1 MKRYFVH
8 ILMVVMGLG
17 LVNGRSTAQTQVN
30 QIITTAVPFQLISPD
45 ARASGMGDVGTGIA
59 DNANAIF
66 WNPSGLAFQKGKE
79 VYLTHSQWLP
89 QFNSDLFYEYAT
101 FKWNDV
107 DNFGGTIAANI
118 TFLNLGKFIYT
129 TEQSPDPLGEFH
141 SFEYSVMVGYAT
153 KLSPEWGFGGNVR
166 YIQSSLS
173 PLTVGQEKQKGVGRS
188 VSFDVSAM
196 WRPDTTY
203 IEELANRLA
212 VGGTIA
218 NIGPK
223 VRYVDVAQADP
234 LPTIM
239 RLGASYKVL
248 KDEYNEI
255 LLAVDVAKLLVHRGD
270 SSQFYDNLPKAFV
283 TTWDANTGKSL
294 MLSLGAEYWYDQ
306 LLALRAGYYTEGTV
320 VGGRRY
326 LTFGAGL
333 RYDVYTFDFS
343 YINTFEQNHPLANT
357 LRFSLGIN
365 W

>member
-1 MKRYFVH
+1 MT
-8 ILMVVMGLG
+8 GLG
-17 LVNGRSTAQTQVN
+17 VFARHGAAQTQVN

-45 ARASGMGDVGTGIA
+45 ARASGMGDVGAGVA
-59 DNANAIF
+59 DNSNAIY
-66 WNPSGLAFQKGKE
+66 WNPAGLAFQKGKE

-89 QFNSDLFYEYAT
+89 QFNSDLFYEYAN

-107 DNFGGTIAANI
+107 ENFGGTIAANI

-141 SFEYSVMVGYAT
+141 SFEYSVALGYAT
-153 KLSPEWGFGGNVR
+153 KLSNEWGFGGNVR

-196 WRPDTTY
+196 WRPDSTY
-203 IEELANRLA
+203 VEELANRLA
-212 VGGTIA
+212 VGA
-218 NIGPK
+218 NVSNIGPK
-223 VRYVDVAQADP
+223 VKYVDVLQADP
-234 LPTIM
+234 IPTLL
-239 RLGASYKVL
+239 RLGFSYKIL

-255 LLAVDVAKLLVHRGD
+255 LLAMDVAKLLVHRDD
-270 SSQFYDNLPKAFV
+270 SSQYYDNLPKSFV
-283 TTWDANTGKSL
+283 TAWDKNTGKEL

-306 LLALRAGYYTEGTV
+306 LLALRAGYYTEGTY

-333 RYDVYTFDFS
+333 RYDVYDFDFS

>member
-1 MKRYFVH
+1 MKRYIAS
-8 ILMVVMGLG
+8 ILVVAIGVGLG
-17 LVNGRSTAQTQVN
+17 AQRSAAQSTATQ
-30 QIITTAVPFQLISPD
+30 ILTTAVPFQLIAPD

-59 DNANAIF
+59 DNSNAIY
-66 WNPSGLAFQKGKE
+66 WNPAGLAFQSGKE

-89 QFNSDLFYEYAT
+89 QFNSDLFYEYAN
-101 FKWNDV
+101 FKWNDEET
-107 DNFGGTIAANI
+107 FGGTIAANI

-141 SFEYSVMVGYAT
+141 SFEYSVALGYAT
-153 KLSPEWGFGGNVR
+153 KLSNEWGFGGNIR

-188 VSFDVSAM
+188 VSFDISAM
-196 WRPDTTY
+196 WRPDSTY

-212 VGGTIA
+212 VGVNIA

-234 LPTIM
+234 LPTVL

-255 LLAVDVAKLLVHRGD
+255 TLAADVAKLLVHRD
-270 SSQFYDNLPKAFV
+270 STGLSDNLPKAFV
-283 TTWDANTGKSL
+283 TAWDANTGKSF

-306 LLALRAGYYTEGTV
+306 LLALRAGYYTEGAMI
-320 VGGRRY
+320 GGRRY

-333 RYDVYTFDFS
+333 RYDVYQFDFS

-357 LRFSLGIN
+357 LRFSLGIT

>member
-1 MKRYFVH
+1 MKRILFVLTA
-8 ILMVVMGLG
+8 ITLMLTV
-17 LVNGRSTAQTQVN
+17 SIEQSAAQQTAQIT
-30 QIITTAVPFQLISPD
+30 TTAVPFQLIAPD

-59 DNANAIF
+59 DNSNAIF
-66 WNPSGLAFQKGKE
+66 WNPAGLAFQTGKE

-89 QFNSDLFYEYAT
+89 QFNSDLFYEYAN
-101 FKWNDV
+101 FKWNNEED
-107 DNFGGTIAANI
+107 FGGTIGANI

-129 TEQSPDPLGEFH
+129 TETSPDPQGEFH
-141 SFEYSVMVGYAT
+141 SFEYSIALAYAT

-173 PLTVGQEKQKGVGRS
+173 PITVGQEKQKGIGRS

-196 WRPDTTY
+196 WRPDSTY

-212 VGGTIA
+212 VGVNIA

-239 RLGASYKVL
+239 RLGASYMVL
-248 KDEYNEI
+248 QDEYNSI
-255 LLAVDVAKLLVHRGD
+255 TLAADVAKLLVHRD
-270 SSQFYDNLPKAFV
+270 STNLPYDNLPKAFV
-283 TTWDANTGKSL
+283 TAWDANTGSSL
-294 MLSLGAEYWYDQ
+294 MYSLGAEYWYAQ
-306 LLALRAGYYTEGTV
+306 LFALRAGYYTEGAT

-326 LTFGAGL
+326 LTFGAGI

-343 YINTFEQNHPLANT
+343 YINTFEENHPLANT
-357 LRFSLGIN
+357 LRFSLGIK

>member
-1 MKRYFVH
+1 MKRYFA
-8 ILMVVMGLG
+8 ILLVVVIGMGVG
-17 LVNGRSTAQTQVN
+17 AHKSAAQSTN
-30 QIITTAVPFQLISPD
+30 QIITTAVPFQLIAPD

-89 QFNSDLFYEYAT
+89 QFNSDLFYEYAS
-101 FKWNDV
+101 FKWNDEET
-107 DNFGGTIAANI
+107 FGGTIAANI

-129 TEQSPDPLGEFH
+129 TESSPDPLGEFH
-141 SFEYSVMVGYAT
+141 SFEYSIALGYAT
-153 KLSPEWGFGGNVR
+153 KLSNEWGFGGNIR

-188 VSFDVSAM
+188 VSFDISAM
-196 WRPDTTY
+196 WRPDSTY
-203 IEELANRLA
+203 IDDLANRLA
-212 VGGTIA
+212 VGVNIA

-239 RLGASYKVL
+239 RLGASYKAL

-255 LLAVDVAKLLVHRGD
+255 TLAVDVAKLLVHRD
-270 SSQFYDNLPKAFV
+270 STQPSDNLPKAFV
-283 TTWDANTGKSL
+283 TAWDANTGKSL
-294 MLSLGAEYWYDQ
+294 MLSMGAEYWYDQ
-306 LLALRAGYYTEGTV
+306 LLALRAGYYTEGSV

-333 RYDVYTFDFS
+333 RYDVYQFDFS